1 MSRVS
6 NPSVAPPA
14 NLIAEARSM
23 LGHGRMDEA
32 RALLEPF
39 CGGDV
44 RPPAG
49 TNPLLFWRDA
59 AETLREAGMSGTSV
73 QFWERARD
81 AGLDPRVAQMESCIA
96 RMIAGDFDAAAL
108 AELALAQPRNAVV
121 RNLYAVALFERGE
134 HRAALNEWETCRPFS
149 AHKRCPLST
158 QPTHLALGAMAIE
171 RFLFTHPAAE
181 KATSG
186 DGAADDAA
194 AGNSAGQAAPERAPG
209 WTLDG
214 RLSRMERA
222 LAKGEFSK
230 ALRWIEAEQPQ
241 PGTRKDQIAFLRAYA
256 LGEKGRWRQ
265 ARREA
270 ALLLEKENASPLV
283 QSYMS
288 YCLARSGA
296 PEVALA
302 VLEHVEPAGP
312 DDYFRHYF
320 QGCAWLAL
328 EDRLHALQGFK
339 TAFEDSFFDSYHLAL
354 VPAWERAAAM
364 VRESSVGVSPA
375 NLHPG

>member
-1 MSRVS
+1 MLSESQGMSHITNS
-6 NPSVAPPA
+6 TVALSS

-44 RPPAG
+44 RSPAG

-59 AETLREAGMSGTSV
+59 ADTLREAGMSGPSV
-73 QFWERARD
+73 QLWERARD

-96 RMIAGDFDAAAL
+96 RMITGDFDTAAL
-108 AELALAQPRNAVV
+108 AELAVAQPHNAVV

-134 HRAALNEWETCRPFS
+134 HRAALNEWEACRPFS

-194 AGNSAGQAAPERAPG
+194 AAERAPG

-230 ALRWIEAEQPQ
+230 ALRWIEAERPQ
-241 PGTRKDQIAFLRAYA
+241 PGARKDQIAFLRAYA
-256 LGEKGRWRQ
+256 LGEKGCWRQ
-265 ARREA
+265 ARHEA

-320 QGCAWLAL
+320 QGCAWVAL
-328 EDRLHALQGFK
+328 GDRPRALQGFK
-339 TAFEDSFFDSYHLAL
+339 TAFEDYFFDSYHLAL
-354 VPAWERAAAM
+354 VPAWERAAAI
-364 VRESSVGVSPA
+364 VSA
-375 NLHPG
+375 